1 MKSKRTTQADVARKA
16 GVSRGTVSLVLNKTA
31 AKVPIS
37 EETRQRV
44 FAAANE
50 LGYFPDPVAQM
61 LAKGHTNIIGFLSF
75 DETFPY
81 AKTDFYNP
89 YLVGV
94 EQEAGEQGY
103 NVLLFT
109 RRYSAEN
116 RAKLLSSLLLADG
129 LILTGNQPDAPF
141 LRRLQK
147 EGYNLVLL
155 GTCDI
160 PADQIDSVESDHEPA
175 SYTATQHLLSLGH
188 RRIGFVAEDMTY
200 SHHQERL
207 AGSERAVAEVAGARL
222 LPIGAGGLVSAEILQ
237 QTIEQNGLSA
247 LICADRSLY
256 ADLITHLQTLAID
269 IPGSLSLIFL
279 SDIWGLPFHNPTRVQ
294 LNRDLAGQIA
304 VQRLVQRMGDE
315 LDGFQQQRVAC
326 QFIVGDTTAPPNGR

>member
-1 MKSKRTTQADVARKA
+1 MKIKRTTQSDVARKA
-16 GVSRGTVSLVLNKTA
+16 GVSRGTVSLVLNKA
-31 AKVPIS
+31 ATTVPIS

-44 FAAANE
+44 MAAARE

-61 LAKGHTNIIGFLSF
+61 LARGRTNIIGFLSF

-94 EQEAGEQGY
+94 EREAGKQGY

-116 RAKLLSSLLLADG
+116 QSKLLSSLRLADG
-129 LILTGNQPDAPF
+129 LILTGHQPDSPF
-141 LRRLQK
+141 LRQLQK
-147 EGYNLVLL
+147 EGYNFVLL

-160 PADQIDSVESDHEPA
+160 PPGEIDSVESDHEPA
-175 SYTATQHLLSLGH
+175 SYTAVQHLLSLGH
-188 RRIGFVAEDMTY
+188 RNIGFLADDMRF

-207 AGSERAVAEVAGARL
+207 AGSKRVVAEVNDATLVQLSGRV
-222 LPIGAGGLVSAEILQ
+222 LVSAEILQ
-237 QTIEQNGLSA
+237 QTLQDSQITA

-256 ADLITHLQTLAID
+256 ADLITCLQTLSIQ
-269 IPGSLSLIFL
+269 IPEALSLLFL
-279 SDIWGLPFHNPTRVQ
+279 SDIWGLPYTNPTRVQ
-294 LNRDLAGQIA
+294 LNRDQAGQIA

-315 LDGFQQQRVAC
+315 LNGFQQQRVAC
-326 QFIVGDTTAPPNGR
+326 QFVVGETTARRK